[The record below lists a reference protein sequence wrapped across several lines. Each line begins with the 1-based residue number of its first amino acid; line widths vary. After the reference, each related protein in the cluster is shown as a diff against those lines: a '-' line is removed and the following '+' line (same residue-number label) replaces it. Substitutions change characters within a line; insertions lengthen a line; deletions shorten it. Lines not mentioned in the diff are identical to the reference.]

1 MMLPAAV
8 RQLADGL
15 SQIMQSL
22 RDKYMQPK
30 VLIIVVL
37 LFVGL
42 VFFFWPG
49 YPPNQFIQSLIS
61 GKSPQQG
68 QTSQTQSKTKLN
80 SHKTPQLVNI
90 EFQSGVA
97 KEDEEKIIEGIR
109 IMDFYLNSW
118 FGHSI
123 DKKVLMTVDASSK
136 NSILEERDGEMV
148 AVLHINEP
156 IWQTL
161 RQFITQ
167 YNMDMRSRFAAHE
180 YVHFYQKDFG
190 CGRIYKPE
198 QVRLR
203 WLMEGEAEWLSY
215 KAMMDSGN
223 LSSFLGL
230 EEVLRVT
237 VQGGNLQP
245 LKTYKEAEAEVQLYS
260 YFALAVEQLMKD
272 RDIKTLDDFCAN
284 VGKGQEASVA
294 FENAFGIPLEKFYSD
309 FANYYKNPKP

>member
-1 MMLPAAV
+1 MSPIKIGIA
-8 RQLADGL
+8 
-15 SQIMQSL
+15 
-22 RDKYMQPK
+22 
-30 VLIIVVL
+30 VL

-49 YPPNQFIQSLIS
+49 YPPNQFLQSLIS

-68 QTSQTQSKTKLN
+68 QTSQTQNKTKLN

-90 EFQSGVA
+90 EFQAEVD
-97 KEDEEKIIEGIR
+97 KEDEEKIREGIR

-148 AVLHINEP
+148 AVLHTNEP

-161 RQFITQ
+161 RQFIIQ

-180 YVHFYQKDFG
+180 YVHFYQKDNG

-230 EEVLRVT
+230 EEMLSMT
-237 VQGGNLQP
+237 VQGGSLKS
-245 LKTYKEAEAEVQLYS
+245 LKTYKEAAAGVQLYS
-260 YFALAVEQLMKD
+260 YFALAVEQLMKN
-272 RDIKTLDDFCAN
+272 REIKTMDNFCAN

-294 FENAFGIPLEKFYSD
+294 FENAFGVPLEKFYSD
-309 FANYYKNPKP
+309 FETYRQNLAK